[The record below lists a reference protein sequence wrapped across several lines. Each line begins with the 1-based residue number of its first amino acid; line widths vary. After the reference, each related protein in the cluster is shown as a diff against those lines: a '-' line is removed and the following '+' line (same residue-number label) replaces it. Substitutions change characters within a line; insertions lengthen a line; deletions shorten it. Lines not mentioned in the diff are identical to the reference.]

1 MGGSERDRFK
11 NIIED
16 RDNQITQL
24 KIEGDVAQSQVS
36 AQRKDIEE
44 LKLKLQDYEKM
55 NKFQKVVSSDDKSTS
70 SDKQKLEEMKKQLAK
85 EEKERKTETNNLK
98 MKYDSKTALMSEEI
112 MSLKSQV
119 SKYKRDRDSYK
130 EMAESAQ
137 KGRSGRTSVT
147 DEDSNRQRVNDLTY
161 QMQVLEDELADSK
174 LQCSKVNANAM
185 AQKSNYEIAIA
196 ELNSKINE
204 LEEESLIDSGRARIA
219 GTRTKMELAWQK
231 ERESQKKLINEL
243 NTMSRD
249 LKSTLLEVEKEKER
263 DRLDS
268 KRKIEAMKRAFD
280 EEQDDTKKQITDL
293 QYDLLELR
301 DAHAKLRTTNEKL
314 RRDKDK
320 SVDDV
325 RFASKSRA
333 EYGEE
338 KKVARLI
345 ADMDEFLGVLP
356 KFLGNDILVKEER
369 NGRLASRAKDD
380 EKSIAKM
387 EFKTAILRVKETKEE
402 LEQMHK
408 ISEEEVKRKG
418 LRRGDSMESNVDESP
433 RGRSGIRNASQTAS
447 SQKRALYRKAVSMGD
462 GMAEN
467 SNNIWQSKESVG
479 SNESLASNAS
489 IPLPIPVRT
498 RSARGGSESGYSSDT
513 YNAMTIKRLE
523 RDTSVDRLS
532 TGSRESMQSTQ
543 SEMLPGERKKS
554 KGLLGKLKSITN
566 KKDRNISEERE
577 FGSGSDISSA
587 SVQSK
592 QSTSSKMSTASKL
605 IQRARSASKDR
616 MASKEK
622 ATPFGPP
629 GNANAAFDKYF
640 DKAGGASA
648 SPAKSETKASATP
661 TKTSASST
669 SSSTLPR
676 TYRRF

>member
-137 KGRSGRTSVT
+137 KGRSGRTSAT

-243 NTMSRD
+243 NTMNRD
-249 LKSTLLEVEKEKER
+249 LKSTLLELEKEKER
-263 DRLDS
+263 ERLDS
-268 KRKIEAMKRAFD
+268 KRKVEAMKRAFED
-280 EEQDDTKKQITDL
+280 EHEDTKKQITDL

-325 RFASKSRA
+325 RLASKTRS

-338 KKVARLI
+338 KKIQRLI
-345 ADMDEFLGVLP
+345 SDMDEFLGVLP
-356 KFLGNDILVKEER
+356 KFLGNDILVKEQS
-369 NGRLASRAKDD
+369 NGRATTKIKDD

-387 EFKTAILRVKETKEE
+387 EFKSALFRVKETKEE
-402 LEQMHK
+402 LDQLHK
-408 ISEEEVKRKG
+408 ISEEEVKRRG
-418 LRRGDSMESNVDESP
+418 NMRRGESVESNVDMVDSP
-433 RGRSGIRNASQTAS
+433 RGRSGVRNAGASAS

-462 GMAEN
+462 GMA
-467 SNNIWQSKESVG
+467 SVQSSIWQSKESVG

-489 IPLPIPVRT
+489 IPLPVPVRT

-543 SEMLPGERKKS
+543 SELLPGEKKKS
-554 KGLLGKLKSITN
+554 KGLLGKLKN
-566 KKDRNISEERE
+566 AVKKDRNISEERE

-648 SPAKSETKASATP
+648 SPAKS
-661 TKTSASST
+661 
-669 SSSTLPR
+669 
-676 TYRRF
+676 